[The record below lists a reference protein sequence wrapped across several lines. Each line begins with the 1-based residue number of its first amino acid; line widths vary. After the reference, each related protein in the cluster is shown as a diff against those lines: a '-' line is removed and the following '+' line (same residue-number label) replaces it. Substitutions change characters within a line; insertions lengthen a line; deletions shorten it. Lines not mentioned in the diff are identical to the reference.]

1 MTDKQ
6 PVIIIYSDGEPR
18 IIGQVQIGAIEAA
31 IMQLRRMIDG
41 VWVGPPPEPERG
53 QDDNA

>member
-31 IMQLRRMIDG
+31 IAQLRRMIDG
-41 VWVGPPPEPERG
+41 VWIGPPQEQEVTS
-53 QDDNA
+53 DND